1 MIRRIE
7 QAALAI
13 LVGNDKVLATELQSV
28 IDDKTGWAMERMCDI
43 ATMSAIPKRASTVA
57 TIIHVTND
65 LTYTQALRFLQ
76 MHDRKRA
83 PTIVIYDGLPP
94 DRLLQL
100 FRAGVIE
107 CLERPVNLTRLSL
120 VLDML
125 VLPPAADDRSTSD
138 RRPTKAAQLP
148 GSSKD
153 VDSDP
158 SVSDPLVNSRHEQL
172 LQQVKAVAKLSTT
185 VLITGETGTGKTRL
199 SRLIHGMSKRSDRPF
214 LALNCGALS
223 ESLLDSELFG
233 HVKGAFTGADRD
245 YPGKLSQCRDG
256 TLLLDEIDMLSPM
269 AQVKLLQVVEDR
281 VFQPVGSS
289 KFEPLQARLIVA
301 SNRPLQ
307 AEVDAG
313 RFRSDLFYRLN
324 VMAFQ
329 LPPLRERREEVQ
341 KLAIDFAAEFA
352 QLHEFPS
359 AEISAGAVASLTSY
373 AWPGNIREL
382 RNVMERAVILSAG
395 ERIELQHLPA
405 SIAESTPAPE
415 QHGDAASPTSMDVPL
430 SSSGNKLAEARF
442 EAERKQLINALDRNG
457 NNRSKT
463 AVDLGISRVALYK
476 RLRKL
481 HLL

>member
-7 QAALAI
+7 HAALAI
-13 LVGNDKVLATELQSV
+13 LVGNDKVLADELQTV
-28 IDDKTGWAMERMCDI
+28 IDDKSGWIMERMYDV
-43 ATMSAIPKRASTVA
+43 ATMSAVRERASNVT
-57 TIIHVTND
+57 TIIHVSND
-65 LTYTQALRFLQ
+65 LSYSQALRFLQ
-76 MHDRKRA
+76 THDRKSA
-83 PTIVIYDGLPP
+83 PTIIIYDKLPP

-125 VLPPAADDRSTSD
+125 VLPPTAEARST
-138 RRPTKAAQLP
+138 T
-148 GSSKD
+148 GSNADQTSSIKPD
-153 VDSDP
+153 VGAGTSQICDQ
-158 SVSDPLVNSRHEQL
+158 SVATRHEHL
-172 LQQVKAVAKLSTT
+172 LQQVKAVASLSTT

-245 YPGKLSQCRDG
+245 YPGKLSQCSDG

-307 AEVDAG
+307 AEVEAG

-324 VMAFQ
+324 VMSFQ
-329 LPPLRERREEVQ
+329 LPPLRERKEEVR
-341 KLAIDFAAEFA
+341 KLATSFAGEFA
-352 QLHEFPS
+352 KLHEFSS
-359 AEISAGAVASLTSY
+359 AEISHAAIAALTDY

-395 ERIELQHLPA
+395 QRIELQHLPSSFTENA
-405 SIAESTPAPE
+405 SAIGQSSNSPVPDTIDLPANP
-415 QHGDAASPTSMDVPL
+415 
-430 SSSGNKLAEARF
+430 SGNKLADARI